1 MIEGMFKT
9 ELDKVYS
16 LEELLRKTR
25 KLFEDDRKIV
35 EQINSFEQLVNEKRS
50 AVMTTYSN
58 RIEFWK
64 KLIGKYICI
73 KSGTDERKLY
83 AFPYKYITG
92 NHCVAML
99 QVECNSNYK
108 SGINDEIVDIFK
120 NFDKDV
126 EVVEITEEEFVD
138 MAMKR
143 CREVLE
149 YRKRRIEMEK
159 NGEMPN
165 FNVVIRD

>member
-83 AFPYKYITG
+83 AFPYKYITVIIALPCCKW
-92 NHCVAML
+92 NVIQTTSLVLM
-99 QVECNSNYK
+99 
-108 SGINDEIVDIFK
+108 
-120 NFDKDV
+120 
-126 EVVEITEEEFVD
+126 
-138 MAMKR
+138 MK
-143 CREVLE
+143 
-149 YRKRRIEMEK
+149 
-159 NGEMPN
+159 
-165 FNVVIRD
+165 